1 MKTRRVQNLIA
12 AALVGALAMGSLA
25 GCDRQKPL
33 DSASAMQETHFDK
46 MANLPF
52 AENRPTKETAQ
63 TLRDELLFQRATQA
77 YLWALPL
84 INTLGMKVGSE
95 KVFGAGYNVLPIWK
109 KRLDAKTLVT
119 TPNSDVIYAMS
130 YVDLGKDGPLVFEAP
145 PQLQGILLDFW
156 QRPIPVDGGKFF
168 GDVGLPGPD
177 GGKGGKFLL
186 LPPGYKGEVP
196 KGYFVYRS
204 GTNNVFIFLRSF
216 YQDPKNLTPAVALV
230 EQSKIYP
237 LNGKATAKPMKF
249 PDASGVPANMLPITD
264 GSAFDQLKQLVDS
277 EGANLADPD
286 SLGMLAAIGIVKGRP
301 FAPDAK
307 TRSIL
312 DRAAKTAYKMSRVI
326 GFEEA
331 VSGRSYRVYPDR
343 RWLNPLADGT
353 PANPAGPMDLGWR
366 RTAGAYLDLDARI
379 WFFTDYYSIS
389 PGMIS
394 QKPGLGAKYMI
405 GFTDSGGTP
414 LSGGSNYRLNLPANI
429 PAGNFWSVTLYES
442 ENASGLANGQ
452 PFPSLGLRDKPVQNA
467 DGSTDLYLEPKAP
480 QGKEG
485 NWLAT
490 VPGKGYFAIIRLYGP
505 TEAAINKSWKPGD
518 IEKQK

>member
-1 MKTRRVQNLIA
+1 MKPIQTA
-12 AALVGALAMGSLA
+12 AAQPTRWDALS
-25 GCDRQKPL
+25 
-33 DSASAMQETHFDK
+33 EV
-46 MANLPF
+46 PF
-52 AENRPTKETAQ
+52 AEGRPTKEAAQ

-109 KRLDAKTLVT
+109 QRLDAKTLVT

-177 GGKGGKFLL
+177 AGKGGKFLL
-186 LPPGYKGEVP
+186 LPPGYDGEVP
-196 KGYFVYRS
+196 GGYFVYRS
-204 GTNNVFIFLRSF
+204 ATNNVFIFLRSF
-216 YQDPKNLTPAVALV
+216 YQDPKHLTPAVALV

-237 LNGKATAKPMKF
+237 LNGQDTAKPMQF
-249 PDASGVPANMLPITD
+249 PDASGVPANMLPISD
-264 GSAFDQLKQLVDS
+264 GSAFDALKQLVDG
-277 EGANLADPD
+277 EGDTLAGSDG
-286 SLGMLAAIGIVKGRP
+286 LGMLASIGIVKGQP
-301 FAPDAK
+301 FTPDAK
-307 TRSIL
+307 TRTIL

-326 GFEEA
+326 GFEEV
-331 VSGRSYRVYPDR
+331 VSGRSLRVYPDR
-343 RWLNPLADGT
+343 HWVNPMADATPGNLSGVFDLA
-353 PANPAGPMDLGWR
+353 WR
-366 RTAGAYLDLDARI
+366 RTAGGYLDLDARI

-389 PGMIS
+389 PGMLS
-394 QKPGLGAKYMI
+394 QTPGVGAKYMI
-405 GFTDSGGTP
+405 GFTDSESTP
-414 LSGGSNYRLNLPANI
+414 LSGGTSYRLNLPPDI
-429 PAGNFWSVTLYES
+429 PAANFWSVTLYEA

-452 PFPSLGLRDKPVQNA
+452 PFPSLGSRDKPAQNA
-467 DGSTDLYLEPKAP
+467 DGSTDLYLGPKAP
-480 QGKEG
+480 AGKEG

-490 VPGKGYFAIIRLYGP
+490 VPGKGYFAIVRLYGP

-518 IEKQK
+518 IELMK